1 MKRWAKDRAVT
12 LLRFVPLIVCVFL
25 IAAYFLTGQDITAES
40 ILNYAPAKSLSIFS
54 HDRIEHLRALFRRRV
69 LIILLLLLQI
79 AFLLFVLIEGNRLS
93 AAIYWGLT
101 LFSLL
106 EVLSIIPKR
115 EKGAYKLLWVVQ
127 ILIFPIFGG

>member
-1 MKRWAKDRAVT
+1 MN
-12 LLRFVPLIVCVFL
+12 LLNQKWF
-25 IAAYFLTGQDITAES
+25 
-40 ILNYAPAKSLSIFS
+40 
-54 HDRIEHLRALFRRRV
+54 RALFRRRV

-115 EKGAYKLLWVVQ
+115 EKGAYKLVWVVQ